1 MDGVFKQDDF
11 YVRTWITGPTH
22 NYLALKFGVGPLRIE
37 ALARSSEMSFYSP
50 VDPDLVRAETLHG
63 IQDANAEF
71 GTNYTVEVLR
81 YVPDDTASYAV
92 YRHLAKLITKAR
104 HLDK

>member
-1 MDGVFKQDDF
+1 MDRVIKQGEF

-22 NYLALKFGVGPLRIE
+22 NYLALKFGVEPLCVEVVPPASGTSCCR
-37 ALARSSEMSFYSP
+37 P
-50 VDPDLVRAETLHG
+50 VDPDLVRAETLRG
-63 IQDANAEF
+63 IQDANSEF

-81 YVPDDTASYAV
+81 YVPDDTANHAV
-92 YRHLAKLITKAR
+92 YRHLAKVITKAR